1 LNFPRNKLQKLLL
14 QGAFMKPAKLLCLSA
29 FMFVFSN
36 LLLAQTAP
44 NLENGWKPYGSYD
57 GTRLDTVNLMNGNL
71 MLHAPVIPDLPQRG
85 ALSITNTLFVSS
97 KDWQVACAANSG
109 SPSGQ
114 TCSWQKGGAGVNI
127 QRSPF
132 LGVHRTVVKNGS
144 GTGTVTYS
152 AYGYTVS
159 SADAAAHQLTPV
171 SGTEDPTGEATEF
184 NSLDLTGY
192 HVQMTNPDV
201 NGIFNNVV
209 VTDRGGNLYQGT
221 FAAYSGC
228 SHPVGNMLPR
238 TGGWAAVV
246 DDAPF
251 GDQFCSQGAVATLI
265 TDSNGNQMALHGP
278 QNSNPGADTLN
289 RAIPLETGAA
299 VSDYSN
305 CVSRFPIA
313 RAFALNYQAPDGTQR
328 QLKECFAEIPIQTS
342 FNQSINGV
350 PVIEAVTGDLST
362 THFVPIVTLVLAD
375 GTRWIFD
382 YDSYG
387 ELISVGL
394 PTGGSITYTW
404 TTIGLTNCSINN
416 LTPVSRAVA
425 SRTLNDGQGHSSTW
439 NYHWGA
445 FASPILTNSV
455 TDPLGNDTVHVFT
468 AQAVGGGSSSCDLYE
483 TTTTEYQ
490 GASSANQSRR
500 RVDTTY
506 SSQFLA
512 ADTAPVGLA
521 LGNIRPTTIQ
531 TTMYPSGKVKLVSK
545 QYDSGLGAGLPIFG
559 NVVKELE
566 YDWDQGAPGALLHE
580 TDTVYQWQK
589 NSAYLTARMLDLP
602 ASTVVIDPAAANNTK
617 SNCPINATGGT
628 ASCIAE
634 TDYSYDEPAY
644 LNTPTPAVATQHVA
658 QPNGVRGNQTTVSR
672 WLNTT
677 NSFVTSYTNWYD
689 TGEPF
694 QKIDPLGHTT
704 TLSYDPAY
712 VGGYVTQTCSPQ
724 TGLVAH
730 CVSGTYDFTT
740 GVLTSLTN
748 ENATAQSSGNTPG
761 DQAHTGNYA
770 YDYMFR
776 LTSAQAPPDPANGSS
791 RAQTSFTFSAPNTFP
806 VNVQRTKSITTALN
820 DSATSFFDGLGRA
833 NQTQHVLPGGTA
845 TVDTTFDVTG
855 RVATVS
861 NPYFATTDPT
871 YGITT
876 SQYDVLD
883 RVIQTTKQD
892 GSISTVSYDQAA
904 PGVQGICTTS
914 VDEAGKLRRGC
925 SDALG
930 RLIEVDE
937 PNQAATATYAQA
949 SVTVGGSEQANPLPG
964 APGSGYVDIAG
975 SEGTSQVCTDPEP
988 PAQPV
993 CHNVPDSGSV
1003 SIQVGSYP
1011 AKSVTFGTGS
1021 TASSIASALASAF
1034 HSDASAPADAVVSPT
1049 LSSRIIFTARGIGAA
1064 TNYTLSVGPGSD
1076 FWATPSGATLS
1087 GGRDPSSSPDAGSVT
1102 ITVNGTPYQT
1112 TYGGSDTASSIA
1124 TRLAT
1129 AITAGSWANASAS
1142 GGTVTITAKTTGPG
1156 GDYTLSSSSTYDSAH
1171 FAQPSFTPAPSA
1183 SALSGGYDASAI
1195 DNQPFRTLYT
1205 YNGLGNLLR
1214 VDQKGTAPSD
1224 SSQWRTRTFT
1234 YDSLSR
1240 LLTANN
1246 PESGTITYS
1255 YDLDGNLL
1263 QKTSPAPNQTGTAT
1277 QMVSYCYDALHR
1289 VTSKTY
1295 GALSPCSPFGPLGP
1309 ADISYG
1315 YDSSANAI
1323 GHLTLLGDKAG
1334 TASYTYDILGR
1345 LATETRTIAGVSK
1358 STGYSYNLDGSVR
1371 TLTYPSGRVVT
1382 YTPDSAGR
1390 LVSAVDGN
1398 GTNYVTSA
1406 SYNPDSSLK
1415 SLLNG
1420 STPALNQNFQYTPRL
1435 QLCRITTLTSGTLPT
1450 SCTDSQHIG
1459 NIMDRGYD
1467 FHAGNGTAGSGTD
1480 NGNIFAITNYRDAN
1494 RSQAF
1499 TYDALNR
1506 LSSGWSSAN
1515 TGAYSWGE
1523 NYSIDSWGNLQ
1534 TSPMGT
1540 KAHGGTFQL
1549 SGNVQNRP
1557 TGMTYDAAGNL
1568 MSYVSSTYTYDQE
1581 NRLSST
1587 AGMSYTYDGNG
1598 ERVLKS
1604 NTSTGAAVKRYWS
1617 MGGNTLAEG
1626 DGSGNLTAE
1635 YVYFGGKRIAR
1646 IDFPANSVHYYLS
1659 DHLGSTSIVASAA
1672 GAIEEE
1678 SDYYPFGTEVPI
1690 TGPGVNELKFT
1701 GKRRDT
1707 ESQLDYFGARYYF
1720 SSLGRFVNPDWSAGP
1735 ESVPYAHLY
1744 NPQSLNLY
1752 GYVRNTPEIL
1762 IDADGHQA
1770 ADVRRGD
1777 QCIICFQDDGPSKRP
1792 KNNGPGPIMF
1802 GFAWGHHGFPG
1813 WSKLLQNTDAYKF
1826 FSRWRTGPLEN
1837 PEANLY
1843 DQLHRQY
1850 NKEVEKIV
1858 EDYLKKVGKS
1868 AVKDLTQEESK
1879 QLARQIT
1886 SSESP
1891 GIQTFLQRLGSSA
1904 ISTLNGLIDRI
1915 EISIVP
1921 PVPKVLIQKILCDS
1935 GACSGPSGG

>member
-1 LNFPRNKLQKLLL
+1 
-14 QGAFMKPAKLLCLSA
+14 MKSAKLLQLFA
-29 FMFVFSN
+29 IIFVFSN
-36 LLLAQTAP
+36 PLLAQTAP

-97 KDWQVACAANSG
+97 KDWQVACVANSG

-192 HVQMTNPDV
+192 HVQLTNPDV

-209 VTDRGGNLYQGT
+209 VTDRRGNLYQGT

-375 GTRWIFD
+375 GTRWVFD

-387 ELISVGL
+387 ELISMGL

-404 TTIGLTNCSINN
+404 ATIGLTNCSIDN

-677 NSFVTSYTNWYD
+677 NSFVTSHTNWYD

-724 TGLVAH
+724 TGSVTH

-748 ENATAQSSGNTPG
+748 ENATAQASGNTSG
-761 DQAHTGNYA
+761 DQAHTSNYA

-776 LTSAQAPPDPANGSS
+776 LITAQAPPDPSNGGS

-876 SQYDVLD
+876 NQYDVLD

-964 APGSGYVDIAG
+964 APGSGYVDIGG
-975 SEGTSQVCTDPEP
+975 SEGTSQVCTDPEL

-1064 TNYTLSVGPGSD
+1064 TNYTLSVGPSSD

-1102 ITVNGTPYQT
+1102 ITVNSTPYQT

-1129 AITAGSWANASAS
+1129 AITGGSWANASAS
-1142 GGTVTITAKTTGPG
+1142 GGIVTITAKSTGPG
-1156 GDYTLSSSSTYDSAH
+1156 GDYTLSASSTYDSAH
-1171 FAQPSFTPAPSA
+1171 FAQPSFTPAPTA
-1183 SALSGGYDASAI
+1183 SALSGGYDPSAI
-1195 DNQPFRTLYT
+1195 DNQPFRTLYA
-1205 YNGLGNLLR
+1205 YDALGNLLR
-1214 VDQKGTAPSD
+1214 VDQKGTAPAD

-1240 LLTANN
+1240 LLTATN

-1255 YDLDGNLL
+1255 YDADGNLL

-1277 QMVSYCYDALHR
+1277 QTVSYCYDALHR
-1289 VTSKTY
+1289 VTGKGYSAQTCPLATPVVTY
-1295 GALSPCSPFGPLGP
+1295 A
-1309 ADISYG
+1309 
-1315 YDSSANAI
+1315 YDSGTNAK
-1323 GHLTLLGDKAG
+1323 GKLTSLTDQAG
-1334 TASYTYDILGR
+1334 TAGYTYDILGS
-1345 LATETRTIAGVSK
+1345 LTAETRSIAGVSK
-1358 STGYSYNLDGSVR
+1358 STSYSYNLGGSVK

-1398 GTNYVTSA
+1398 GTNYITSA

-1420 STPALNQNFQYTPRL
+1420 STPALSQNFQYTPRL

-1450 SCTDSQHIG
+1450 SCTDSQNIG

-1480 NGNIFAITNYRDAN
+1480 NGNVFAITNYRDAN

-1506 LSSGWSSAN
+1506 LTSSWSSAN
-1515 TGAYSWGE
+1515 TGTYSWGE
-1523 NYSIDSWGNLQ
+1523 NYSIDAWGNLQ
-1534 TSPMGT
+1534 ISPMSGKT
-1540 KAHGGTFQL
+1540 HGGNFQL
-1549 SGNVQNRP
+1549 SGNMQNRP
-1557 TGMTYDAAGNL
+1557 TGMAYDTAGNL
-1568 MSYVSSTYTYDQE
+1568 MSYVSSTYTY
-1581 NRLSST
+1581 
-1587 AGMSYTYDGNG
+1587 A
-1598 ERVLKS
+1598 
-1604 NTSTGAAVKRYWS
+1604 
-1617 MGGNTLAEG
+1617 
-1626 DGSGNLTAE
+1626 
-1635 YVYFGGKRIAR
+1635 
-1646 IDFPANSVHYYLS
+1646 
-1659 DHLGSTSIVASAA
+1659 
-1672 GAIEEE
+1672 
-1678 SDYYPFGTEVPI
+1678 
-1690 TGPGVNELKFT
+1690 
-1701 GKRRDT
+1701 
-1707 ESQLDYFGARYYF
+1707 
-1720 SSLGRFVNPDWSAGP
+1720 
-1735 ESVPYAHLY
+1735 
-1744 NPQSLNLY
+1744 
-1752 GYVRNTPEIL
+1752 
-1762 IDADGHQA
+1762 
-1770 ADVRRGD
+1770 
-1777 QCIICFQDDGPSKRP
+1777 
-1792 KNNGPGPIMF
+1792 
-1802 GFAWGHHGFPG
+1802 
-1813 WSKLLQNTDAYKF
+1813 
-1826 FSRWRTGPLEN
+1826 
-1837 PEANLY
+1837 
-1843 DQLHRQY
+1843 
-1850 NKEVEKIV
+1850 
-1858 EDYLKKVGKS
+1858 
-1868 AVKDLTQEESK
+1868 
-1879 QLARQIT
+1879 
-1886 SSESP
+1886 
-1891 GIQTFLQRLGSSA
+1891 
-1904 ISTLNGLIDRI
+1904 
-1915 EISIVP
+1915 
-1921 PVPKVLIQKILCDS
+1921 
-1935 GACSGPSGG
+1935 